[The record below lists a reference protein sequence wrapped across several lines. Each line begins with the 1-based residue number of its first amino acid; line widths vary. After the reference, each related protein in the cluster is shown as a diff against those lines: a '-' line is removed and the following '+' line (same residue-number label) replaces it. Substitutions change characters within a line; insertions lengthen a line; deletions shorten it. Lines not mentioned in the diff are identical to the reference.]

1 LGDTPA
7 VFVNRLVR
15 GHPSVVMR
23 TAAALT
29 EAVDHLAGLG
39 HIELAYLGGPTGS
52 WAASER
58 RRAVTRAGQAS
69 GIRVHELAPG
79 PPTFESGAEAVGA
92 VVASGASAVIAF
104 NAQLALGVMAGLA
117 NQGIEVPGEV
127 SVVAGD
133 DVPMAALTA
142 PPLTAISLPTEA
154 AGATAVR
161 VLSEGDRHVEL
172 RAHFVPRGSTGPTR
186 RQRSR
191 STSP

>member
-29 EAVDHLAGLG
+29 ETVDHLAGLG
-39 HIELAYLGGPTGS
+39 HTELAYLGGPTGS

-58 RRAVTRAGQAS
+58 RRAVTRAGQAT

-92 VVASGASAVIAF
+92 VVASGASAVVAF

-172 RAHFVPRGSTGPTR
+172 RAHFVLRGSTGPTR